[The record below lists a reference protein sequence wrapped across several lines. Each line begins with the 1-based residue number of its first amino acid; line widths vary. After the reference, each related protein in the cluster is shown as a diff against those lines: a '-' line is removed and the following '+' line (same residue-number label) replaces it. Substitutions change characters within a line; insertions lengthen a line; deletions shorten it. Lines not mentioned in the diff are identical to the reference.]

1 MTIEIKLCLIVNAK
15 QNKACLYKRVFL
27 YRKTHKSFSL
37 ADKLKLLVDY
47 SFVLK
52 HKKNWKTKLAGLSVN
67 A

>member
-27 YRKTHKSFSL
+27 NRKTNKSFSL

-67 A
+67 V

>member
-1 MTIEIKLCLIVNAK
+1 MEYK
-15 QNKACLYKRVFL
+15 QNEACFYKREFL
-27 YRKTHKSFSL
+27 YRKTLKSFSL
-37 ADKLKLLVDY
+37 ADKLKLLDDC

>member
-27 YRKTHKSFSL
+27 YRKTNKSFSL

-52 HKKNWKTKLAGLSVN
+52 HKKKLENKISGA
-67 A
+67 